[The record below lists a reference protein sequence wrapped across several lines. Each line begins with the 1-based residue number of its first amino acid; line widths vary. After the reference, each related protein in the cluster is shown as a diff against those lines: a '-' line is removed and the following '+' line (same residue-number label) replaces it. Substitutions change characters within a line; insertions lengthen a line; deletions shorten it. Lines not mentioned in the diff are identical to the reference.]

1 MDLTKLSKAVFETA
15 KTHGWHDEELPDE
28 TYLMLIITEIAEAVQ
43 ADRNDRHADVAKFK
57 EWQGNILPL
66 SEETRTRRFNE
77 DFEEYIKNTVEDELC
92 DVIIRC
98 LDLAALRGISMQY
111 VDELLASD
119 VESISEP
126 FPVVMYHLC
135 EELCLYK
142 EALCEKL
149 NLVVAVIL
157 VYCRQHDIDI
167 DFFVDIKMRYNKL
180 RPFKHGNKK
189 Y

>member
-1 MDLTKLSKAVFETA
+1 MDLNKLSKEAFETA
-15 KTHGWHDEELPDE
+15 KAHGWHDEEFPDE

-43 ADRNDRHADVAKFK
+43 ADRNNRHTDIDLFEALLETYADDDAVFK
-57 EWQGNILPL
+57 YEF
-66 SEETRTRRFNE
+66 ETHV
-77 DFEEYIKNTVEDELC
+77 KNSVEDELS
-92 DVIIRC
+92 DILIRC
-98 LDLAALRGISMQY
+98 LDLAALHGISLKY
-111 VDELLASD
+111 VDELLAAGAKS
-119 VESISEP
+119 VTEQ

-149 NLVVAVIL
+149 NLVVALIL
-157 VYCRQHDIDI
+157 VYCHQKDIDI
-167 DFFVDIKMRYNKL
+167 DFFVDIKMRYNRL

>member
-28 TYLMLIITEIAEAVQ
+28 TYLMLIITEISEAVQ
-43 ADRNDRHADVAKFK
+43 ADRKDRHTDIDLFKALLGTYADDDVVFK
-57 EWQGNILPL
+57 YEF
-66 SEETRTRRFNE
+66 ETHV
-77 DFEEYIKNTVEDELC
+77 KNSVEDELC